1 MMGVASSIMFQV
13 LPANKNSCWETVFR
27 WGRGPMAMTLGGIEN
42 RVAEV
47 VNARLGFAHH

>member
-1 MMGVASSIMFQV
+1 MGVASSIMFQV
-13 LPANKNSCWETVFR
+13 LPASKNSCWETVF
-27 WGRGPMAMTLGGIEN
+27 GGGGGPMVMTLGRIEN